1 MSDTTFSEDGDIDT
15 VTVLTSGANVITA
28 IGASGGGLGPGYAG
42 GEGAEVEGTFAL
54 YFCRVSN
61 GSEAVP

>member
-15 VTVLTSGANVITA
+15 VTVPTSGANVITA
-28 IGASGGGLGPGYAG
+28 IC
-42 GEGAEVEGTFAL
+42 GEDIVL
-54 YFCRVSN
+54 FCRGSN